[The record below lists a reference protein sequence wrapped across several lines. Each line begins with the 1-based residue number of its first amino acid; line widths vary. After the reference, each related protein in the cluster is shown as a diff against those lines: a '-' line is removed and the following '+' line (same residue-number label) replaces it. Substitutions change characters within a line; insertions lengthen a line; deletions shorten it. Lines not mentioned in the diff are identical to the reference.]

1 MCVQSLKL
9 IVLAVFVL
17 ELVMCSPPRNVSL
30 AKFLKPWKLQHQIPF
45 KHIFWSS
52 YHLPNFFWKSLTSNN
67 SMLER
72 KSKYLNFIRV
82 FPFFISFFCWNETNT
97 KFSIKEDRRKMENC
111 KVDIFAEKLF
121 RSYWKYRA
129 IESGRGGCNSPRNF
143 QRQELFLQRK
153 IVIWFHAVG
162 KA

>member
-1 MCVQSLKL
+1 
-9 IVLAVFVL
+9 
-17 ELVMCSPPRNVSL
+17 MCSPPTKFSP
-30 AKFLKPWKLQHQIPF
+30 AKFPYPWKLQQQIPF
-45 KHIFWSS
+45 KHIFSS
-52 YHLPNFFWKSLTSNN
+52 KNHPSNFFRKSLTWNKPY
-67 SMLER
+67 LER
-72 KSKYLNFIRV
+72 KSKYLNSIRV

-111 KVDIFAEKLF
+111 KVDIFADKLF

-129 IESGRGGCNSPRNF
+129 IEPGRGGCNSPRNF
-143 QRQELFLQRK
+143 QRQEFFLQRK